1 MNFGLWVGFF
11 CLIVSLYILWQIREL
26 LLLIFSA
33 VVLATALNRLVRYL
47 QGFGIRRSLA
57 LSLTMTLTVPI
68 AVLFMWL
75 IVPPFVEQF
84 QRLIELLPLVW
95 AKVSLDIQT
104 LEQQLPPW
112 LPPPPSLNDLISQLQ
127 PLGTDLFK
135 NFFSFFSNSLSL
147 LLKLLLVFVL
157 MLMMLANPQAYRNA
171 FLSLFPSF
179 YRRRAEEILT
189 ESEEALG
196 NWLGGIA
203 INCLFIGTL
212 SGIGLAVLQ
221 VRLVLAH
228 ALLAGLLNF
237 IPNIGPAAS
246 VIFPVTIALLQGPWK
261 VLAVVI
267 WYVIIQNLESYWF
280 SPMIMAKQVSLLPA
294 VTLTA
299 QIFFARSFGLLGLVL
314 ALPLTVV
321 AKTWIESVLF
331 NDILDKWDYAD
342 RWDRDTIESN
352 SPQSILPSEDSPTQT
367 SEPNP

>member
-11 CLIVSLYILWQIREL
+11 CLIVSLYILWKIQQL

-33 VVLATALNRLVRYL
+33 VVLATALNRLVRCL
-47 QGFGIRRSLA
+47 QGFGIRRGLA
-57 LSLTMTLTVPI
+57 LLLTMTLTVPI
-68 AVLFMWL
+68 AVLFIWL

-95 AKVSLDIQT
+95 EKVRLDIQN

-127 PLGTDLFK
+127 PLSTDLLK
-135 NFFSFFSNSLSL
+135 NFFAFFSNSLGI

-157 MLMMLANPQAYRNA
+157 MLMMLANPEAYRSA

-179 YRRRAEEILT
+179 YRHRADEILSL
-189 ESEEALG
+189 SEVALG

-212 SGIGLAVLQ
+212 SGIGLAILQ

-246 VIFPVTIALLQGPWK
+246 AIFPVMIALLQGPWK

-267 WYVIIQNLESYWF
+267 WYIIIQNIESYWF
-280 SPMIMAKQVSLLPA
+280 SPTVMAKQVSLLPA

-299 QIFFARSFGLLGLVL
+299 QIFFAKTFGLLGLIL

-321 AKTWIESVLF
+321 AKTWIEEVLL
-331 NDILDKWDYAD
+331 NDILDKWDLKLYK
-342 RWDRDTIESN
+342 
-352 SPQSILPSEDSPTQT
+352 
-367 SEPNP
+367 